1 MIFYLKVIFLVHL
14 CLYCWKDSGDATGK
28 HRAEERGM
36 GLAKDCESKCIL
48 FTQLS
53 VPAGFKKCLT
63 IQLETFPPASGSF
76 MFLPTAQRNVEPI
89 DLAVETQRLTGTNY
103 RLTSWG
109 LCNISPPGVEARSKT
124 NLIKNGTSLSTFN
137 LHIGHSVDALIQGE
151 LQGQSPT
158 E

>member
-1 MIFYLKVIFLVHL
+1 M
-14 CLYCWKDSGDATGK
+14 
-28 HRAEERGM
+28 
-36 GLAKDCESKCIL
+36 

-76 MFLPTAQRNVEPI
+76 IFLPTAQRNVEPI
-89 DLAVETQRLTGTNY
+89 DLAVEIQRLTGTNY

-109 LCNISPPGVEARSKT
+109 LCNVSPSGVEARSKT

-151 LQGQSPT
+151 LQGQSSCGSVVEHCVSSAKRLWVQFPGNILT
-158 E
+158 NKRSNLNRFG